1 MIEIT
6 VKGIVIRS
14 LFVLL
19 AASSFSAM
27 ARDNVLH
34 LDVKDVLDSSFSS
47 GKLDGSVK
55 FYFSGQSTPKILK
68 TMEEDVTNKKS
79 NAFGK
84 DKEEACKWVMLSA
97 LIALQESA
105 KARGANAVT
114 GIVSYYKKV
123 EYKNASHYECHAGN
137 IMSGVALKGRYAK
150 LANK

>member
-1 MIEIT
+1 MFTAVMKNIIT
-6 VKGIVIRS
+6 KS

-19 AASSFSAM
+19 TASSFSVM
-27 ARDNVLH
+27 AADKVLH
-34 LDVKDVLDSSFSS
+34 LDVKDVLDSGLSS
-47 GKLDGSVK
+47 GKLDGSVT
-55 FYFSGQSTPKILK
+55 FYFSGQSTPKVLK

-84 DKEEACKWVMLSA
+84 GKEEACKWVMLSA
-97 LIALQESA
+97 LMALQEGA

-123 EYKNASHYECHAGN
+123 EYKNVSQYECHAGN

>member
-1 MIEIT
+1 MI
-6 VKGIVIRS
+6 GIVMKRIITKS

-19 AASSFSAM
+19 ATSSFSVIAG
-27 ARDNVLH
+27 DKILH

-55 FYFSGQSTPKILK
+55 FYFAGQSTPRVLK
-68 TMEEDVTNKKS
+68 SMEEDVTNKKS

-84 DKEEACKWVMLSA
+84 SKEEACKWVMLSA
-97 LIALQESA
+97 LITLQESA

-123 EYKNASHYECHAGN
+123 EYKNASQYECHAGAM
-137 IMSGVALKGRYAK
+137 MSGVALKGRYAT
-150 LANK
+150 LAGK

>member
-1 MIEIT
+1 MI
-6 VKGIVIRS
+6 GIVMKRIVTKS

-19 AASSFSAM
+19 AASSFSVM
-27 ARDNVLH
+27 AGDKVLH
-34 LDVKDVLDSSFSS
+34 LDVKDILDSSFSS

-55 FYFSGQSTPKILK
+55 FYFAGQSTPKVLK
-68 TMEEDVTNKKS
+68 AMEEDITNKKS

-84 DKEEACKWVMLSA
+84 SKEEACKWVMLSA
-97 LIALQESA
+97 LITLQESA

-123 EYKNASHYECHAGN
+123 EYKNASQYECHVGTM
-137 IMSGVALKGRYAK
+137 MSGVALKGRYAT